1 MDLQTIAMD
10 SYQSSMIM
18 GIKLNALIASLTEEQ
33 KVIYQDSINEQIA
46 EITKK
51 LESKMNTEEV
61 LEILRSMNTM

>member
-51 LESKMNTEEV
+51 LENKMNTEEV

>member
-18 GIKLNALIASLTEEQ
+18 AIKLNALIASLTDEQ

-51 LESKMNTEEV
+51 LENKMNTEEV
-61 LEILRSMNTM
+61 LEILRSMNKM